1 MIKQSQWNKLSD
13 RIPVLSSGSNIDKSV
28 SLIFDEIANIVKAS
42 NGKISMKIRG
52 KIAVE
57 LDFDGENVA
66 VNIVD
71 PNILRMTDQTSRNT
85 GIFEKIKTARLV
97 GQVLNNKGVSI
108 SILRKGKKALSLGRG
123 ATPTLSSFITGSD
136 DIQIDSITQVAKLDR
151 DIRKTK

>member
-57 LDFDGENVA
+57 LDFDG
-66 VNIVD
+66 
-71 PNILRMTDQTSRNT
+71 
-85 GIFEKIKTARLV
+85 
-97 GQVLNNKGVSI
+97 
-108 SILRKGKKALSLGRG
+108 
-123 ATPTLSSFITGSD
+123 
-136 DIQIDSITQVAKLDR
+136 
-151 DIRKTK
+151 